1 MHNQKLKKTVRPF
14 LAGMMFSILTLS
26 SCKTTSP
33 SKSEAAAFDAT
44 NLKVIKGFTILENL
58 PQAFT
63 WYASYR
69 QILTFALGEDPGDP
83 LDASDGNYQ
92 ILQDKVN
99 KLWSTYQ
106 QLHPDRIG
114 GVPAPL
120 VVILQNIDANAFAT
134 YDRATGIDPNI
145 FFVNT
150 GLLTE
155 KFKKNSAILGV
166 IAHELAHH
174 ALGHTKPG
182 ESEKV
187 SKFYRKSSGSEPL
200 GRLQKNDE
208 GIEKAV
214 GSWIEAAQMVGP
226 FPLPELT
233 GYPAPTIGTP
243 FLYTAAMAAAA
254 ANSTRE
260 SCQQLPGI
268 AFEASRAVSQNLNHA
283 TQTIHFSKTE
293 SLSLIRASA
302 GKYNTSLRSCL
313 EGVQV
318 SIMDILLALQKTT
331 EEKALDGSFLSS
343 KELGVIK
350 RKGNL
355 AESLIEFAQLM
366 SERKAKINKEL
377 NLDLFRIYT
386 FEEQADDEAIQAL
399 LKLGLDSAPLTTF
412 FRLSVP
418 EEHLAAC
425 DSSASNKTVPP
436 YGILSDKHHS
446 ICYRIFHAAEVE
458 KSLRAQ

>member
-1 MHNQKLKKTVRPF
+1 MNNGNLHKKIGPVLSAF
-14 LAGMMFSILTLS
+14 LLSILPLS
-26 SCKTTSP
+26 SCKTTTP
-33 SKSEAAAFDAT
+33 APSEALAFDAA

-69 QILTFALGEDPGDP
+69 QILTFALGEDPGNP
-83 LDASDGNYQ
+83 LDAGDENYQ
-92 ILQDKVN
+92 VLQDKVN
-99 KLWSTYQ
+99 KLWSIYQ
-106 QLHPDRIG
+106 QLHPERIG

-134 YDRATGIDPNI
+134 YDRAAGIDPNI

-155 KFKKNSAILGV
+155 KFKKNNAILGV

-182 ESEKV
+182 ESDRV
-187 SKFYRKSSGSEPL
+187 SKFYRKPAGSEPL
-200 GRLQKNDE
+200 GKLQNND
-208 GIEKAV
+208 IQIQQAV

-226 FPLPELT
+226 FALPELK

-260 SCQQLPGI
+260 SCQQLPEI
-268 AFEASRAVSQNLNHA
+268 AFEASRAISQNLNHA
-283 TQTIHFSKTE
+283 TQVINFAKPE
-293 SLSLIRASA
+293 SLTLIRSSA
-302 GKYNTSLRSCL
+302 DKYNTHLRSCL
-313 EGVQV
+313 AGVQV

-343 KELGVIK
+343 KELEVIK

-366 SERKAKINKEL
+366 SARKEKINKEL
-377 NLDLFRIYT
+377 NLNLFRIYT

-399 LKLGLDSAPLTTF
+399 LKLGLNSTPLATF

-418 EEHLAAC
+418 DEHLTEC
-425 DSSASNKTVPP
+425 DALISSGTIPP

-446 ICYRIFHAAEVE
+446 TCYRIFHAGEVE
-458 KSLRAQ
+458 KNLRVR